1 MANATFEKFS
11 YRGPETLRHLS
22 GPMGDLRALYWPFF
36 GSARGVVS
44 QMTKLQKSV
53 VKLNQ
58 LLIEYNI
65 GHYIEITLDHT
76 F

>member
-1 MANATFEKFS
+1 M
-11 YRGPETLRHLS
+11 
-22 GPMGDLRALYWPFF
+22 
-36 GSARGVVS
+36 VS

-65 GHYIEITLDHT
+65 AHYIEITLDHT

>member
-1 MANATFEKFS
+1 
-11 YRGPETLRHLS
+11 
-22 GPMGDLRALYWPFF
+22 
-36 GSARGVVS
+36 VVS